1 MVSIKFE
8 GSLSEETS
16 GASFEIKAR
25 DQKHAR
31 EIAQWL
37 RSACKDKTKVFITAV
52 QELPVQVCTI
62 EV

>member
-1 MVSIKFE
+1 MVSIKFDA
-8 GSLSEETS
+8 GLSENTS

-37 RSACKDKTKVFITAV
+37 RSVCKDETRVFINAV
-52 QELPVQVCTI
+52 QELPVQTCTI